1 MSTSDTQLHYLSI
14 RQAGELIQKGELSPV
29 ELTRACLDRIQATD
43 DRLNSFILLLADDA
57 LEQARTAEA
66 EVLRGDYKGP
76 MHGVPFALKDLYD
89 TAGVRT
95 TSGSY
100 VDLNRVPTE
109 DATTTARLK
118 EAGGIL
124 LGKLAMHE
132 FALGGP
138 DWTTPFEPA
147 RNPWNLNHIT
157 GGSSS
162 GSGSS
167 VASGQSPGALG
178 SCTGGSIRGPASL
191 CGIVGLKPTYGRVS
205 RFGVVTLSWS
215 QDHAGP
221 MTRTV
226 EDTAFMLQ
234 AIAGH
239 DPRDPTS
246 SRAPVPDY
254 SLSLREDIRGARI
267 GLPRHYFFDDDPG
280 VNPEVVTKVEQA
292 VAVLEELGAYV
303 EEVTLPSLDYVRAA
317 NSVIMVSEAFAYHE
331 PNLKTRPQEFG
342 EIVRGRFRIGG
353 LMRASDYLQAQ
364 RVRTWARREF
374 ADVMK
379 KVDFLV
385 TPTMTQ
391 PAAAFRGLRPTL
403 DLAGQELHRTL
414 QRHRPA
420 GHFGALRLHRERP
433 AHRDANCRQ
442 ALRRA
447 RRYPGRLH
455 LPAVRRLAPVASG
468 NMNYTNYW
476 LRQGKPDQT
485 GWKKEELGR
494 IAVNLMGVL
503 PSSIP
508 TRMLGTWRWWSNR
521 PRTARAIKLSLG
533 SSPHRNGQDR
543 EPSL

>member
-1 MSTSDTQLHYLSI
+1 MSISDTQLHYLSI
-14 RQAGELIQKGELSPV
+14 RQAGELIQRGELSPV

-43 DRLNSFILLLADDA
+43 DRLHSFILLLADEA
-57 LEQARTAEA
+57 LAQARTAEA
-66 EVLRGDYKGP
+66 EVLRGAYKGP
-76 MHGVPFALKDLYD
+76 MHGIPFALKDLYD

-95 TSGSY
+95 TAGSQ
-100 VDLNRVPTE
+100 VDIDRVPSE

-147 RNPWNLNHIT
+147 RNPWNLDHIT

-167 VASGQSPGALG
+167 VASGQCLGALG

-191 CGIVGLKPTYGRVS
+191 CGIVGLKATYGRVS

-254 SLSLREDIRGARI
+254 SRSLREDIRGVKI
-267 GLPRHYFFDDDPG
+267 GLPRHYFFDDDPS
-280 VNPEVVTKVEQA
+280 VSREVVAKVEQA
-292 VAVLEELGAYV
+292 VAVLEELGAHV

-331 PNLKTRPQEFG
+331 PNLKTRPQDFG
-342 EIVRGRFRIGG
+342 QIVRGRFRIGG
-353 LMRASDYLQAQ
+353 LMSASDYLQAQ
-364 RVRTWARREF
+364 RVRTWARRDF
-374 ADVMK
+374 AEVMK
-379 KVDFLV
+379 RVDYLV

-391 PAAAFRGLRPTL
+391 PAPAFEGYDPISTTRGKSFTAPFNVT
-403 DLAGQELHRTL
+403 G
-414 QRHRPA
+414 
-420 GHFGALRLHRERP
+420 
-433 AHRDANCRQ
+433 
-442 ALRRA
+442 
-447 RRYPGRLH
+447 
-455 LPAVRRLAPVASG
+455 LPAISVPCGFSEGGLPIGMQIA
-468 NMNYTNYW
+468 
-476 LRQGKPDQT
+476 GKPFDEPGVIQAAYT
-485 GWKKEELGR
+485 YQQYAGWHEVK
-494 IAVNLMGVL
+494 
-503 PSSIP
+503 P
-508 TRMLGTWRWWSNR
+508 T
-521 PRTARAIKLSLG
+521 I
-533 SSPHRNGQDR
+533 
-543 EPSL
+543 

>member
-1 MSTSDTQLHYLSI
+1 MSTSDMPLHYLTI
-14 RQAGELIQKGELSPV
+14 RQAGELIRRRQLSPV
-29 ELTRACLDRIQATD
+29 ELTRACLDRIEATD
-43 DRLNSFILLLADDA
+43 DSLHSFILLLTDEA

-66 EVLRGDYKGP
+66 QILRGAYKGP
-76 MHGVPFALKDLYD
+76 MHGIPFALKDLYD
-89 TAGVRT
+89 TAGIRT
-95 TSGSY
+95 TSGSR
-100 VDLNRVPTE
+100 VDIDRVPTQ

-147 RNPWNLNHIT
+147 RNPWNLDHIT

-162 GSGSS
+162 GSGSA
-167 VASGQSPGALG
+167 VASGQAPGALG

-254 SLSLREDIRGARI
+254 ALSLREDIRGVRL
-267 GLPRHYFFDDDPG
+267 GLPRHYFFDPDPG
-280 VNPEVVTKVEQA
+280 VNPEVVARVEEA
-292 VAVLEELGAYV
+292 VAVLEGLGAHV
-303 EEVTLPSLDYVRAA
+303 EEVTLPSLDYLRAA

-331 PNLKTRPQEFG
+331 PNLKARPQEFG

-353 LMRASDYLQAQ
+353 LLSASDYLQAQ

-379 KVDFLV
+379 TVDYLV

-391 PAAAFRGLRPTL
+391 PAAAFAGYDPLSMARGKSFTAPFNIT
-403 DLAGQELHRTL
+403 G
-414 QRHRPA
+414 
-420 GHFGALRLHRERP
+420 
-433 AHRDANCRQ
+433 
-442 ALRRA
+442 
-447 RRYPGRLH
+447 
-455 LPAVRRLAPVASG
+455 LPAISVPCGFTQSG
-468 NMNYTNYW
+468 LPIGM
-476 LRQGKPDQT
+476 QIAGKPFDEPGVIQAAYT
-485 GWKKEELGR
+485 YQQSAGWHELKPP
-494 IAVNLMGVL
+494 M
-503 PSSIP
+503 
-508 TRMLGTWRWWSNR
+508 
-521 PRTARAIKLSLG
+521 
-533 SSPHRNGQDR
+533 
-543 EPSL
+543 

>member
-1 MSTSDTQLHYLSI
+1 MTTSDTQLHYLSI
-14 RQAGELIQKGELSPV
+14 RQAGELIQRGELSPV

-43 DRLNSFILLLADDA
+43 DRLHSFILLLADAA
-57 LEQARTAEA
+57 LAQARIAEA
-66 EVLRGDYKGP
+66 EVRRGAYKGP
-76 MHGVPFALKDLYD
+76 MHGIPFALKDLYD

-95 TSGSY
+95 TAGSR
-100 VDLNRVPTE
+100 VDIDRVPSE

-147 RNPWNLNHIT
+147 RNPWNLDHIT

-167 VASGQSPGALG
+167 VASGQCLGALG

-191 CGIVGLKPTYGRVS
+191 CGIVGLKATYGRVS

-246 SRAPVPDY
+246 SHAPVPDY
-254 SLSLREDIRGARI
+254 SRSLREDIRGVKI

-280 VNPEVVTKVEQA
+280 VSREVVAKVEQA
-292 VAVLEELGAYV
+292 VAALEELGAHV

-342 EIVRGRFRIGG
+342 QIVRGRFRIGG
-353 LMRASDYLQAQ
+353 LMTASDYLQAQ
-364 RVRTWARREF
+364 RVRTWARRDF
-374 ADVMK
+374 AEVMK
-379 KVDFLV
+379 TVDFLV

-391 PAAAFRGLRPTL
+391 PAPAFEGYDPISTARGKSFTAPFNVT
-403 DLAGQELHRTL
+403 G
-414 QRHRPA
+414 
-420 GHFGALRLHRERP
+420 
-433 AHRDANCRQ
+433 
-442 ALRRA
+442 
-447 RRYPGRLH
+447 
-455 LPAVRRLAPVASG
+455 LPAISVPCGFTEGGLPIGMQIA
-468 NMNYTNYW
+468 
-476 LRQGKPDQT
+476 GKPFDEPGVIQAAYT
-485 GWKKEELGR
+485 YQQYAGWHEVK
-494 IAVNLMGVL
+494 
-503 PSSIP
+503 P
-508 TRMLGTWRWWSNR
+508 T
-521 PRTARAIKLSLG
+521 I
-533 SSPHRNGQDR
+533 
-543 EPSL
+543 